1 MVYSTPM
8 LDAVSEAVFKDAL
21 GDDSIREKVPTQ
33 NGSLV
38 EGSLVV
44 GKDNRLQTSSFV
56 RGVPSSGEFLRQRR
70 SASQELRFVPSQL
83 RRMAPTSTAGWLAG
97 PRLRST
103 HLLA

>member
-44 GKDNRLQTSSFV
+44 GKDNRLQMSSFV
-56 RGVPSSGEFLRQRR
+56 REFRRQGVPSSEAQCEPRTEIRP
-70 SASQELRFVPSQL
+70 VP
-83 RRMAPTSTAGWLAG
+83 TKTDG
-97 PRLRST
+97 PN
-103 HLLA
+103 